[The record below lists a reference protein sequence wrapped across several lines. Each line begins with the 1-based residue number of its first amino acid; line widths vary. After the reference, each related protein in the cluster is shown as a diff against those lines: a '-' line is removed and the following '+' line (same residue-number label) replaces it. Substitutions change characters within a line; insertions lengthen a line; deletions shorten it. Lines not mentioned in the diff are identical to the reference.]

1 MFTHSILSSFTHSKE
16 HMNVGILGA
25 TGAVG
30 QKFIR
35 LLAQHPW
42 FTITALGASERS
54 AGKPYA
60 DAVNW
65 IEDVLLPD
73 QIARLTVKH
82 CKPDALG
89 SVDFVFSGLDSSVAT
104 DIEASFANAGIPV
117 ISNAKNY
124 RQDPKVPLLIPEV
137 NPDHISLISHQEF
150 SQDGSGWIVTN
161 PNCVAVPLSLAL
173 KPLHD
178 QFGLENL
185 SVTTLQALSGAGYP
199 GVPSLDILAN
209 VIPFISG
216 EEPKIAPETQKIL
229 GTLNAMQID
238 RPSFTVDATCTRVHT
253 LNGHMAAVS
262 CRFSTKPNSVEDVIQ
277 TLKAYPNPIA
287 DLDLPTSPAQLY
299 HLHEQQNYPQPRLH
313 ADRDKGMSLHIGR
326 IREGDFFHIN
336 FVCMAHNTIRGAAGG
351 AILNA
356 ELLHKKGYL
365 N

>member
-1 MFTHSILSSFTHSKE
+1 
-16 HMNVGILGA
+16 MNVGILGA

-35 LLAQHPW
+35 LLTKHPW
-42 FTITALGASERS
+42 FTITALGASQRS

-60 DAVNW
+60 EAVNW
-65 IEDVLLPD
+65 IEDVPISD
-73 QIARLTVKH
+73 KVAHLTVKE
-82 CKPDALG
+82 CTPEALG
-89 SVDFVFSGLDSSVAT
+89 SVDFVFSGLDSNVAS
-104 DIEASFANAGIPV
+104 DIEACFAKASIPV

-124 RQDPKVPLLIPEV
+124 RQDPIVPLLIPEV
-137 NPDHISLISHQEF
+137 NPDHISLISSQGF

-178 QFGLENL
+178 RFGLKNL
-185 SVTTLQALSGAGYP
+185 SLTTLQALSGAGYP
-199 GVPSLDILAN
+199 GVSSLDILAN
-209 VIPFISG
+209 VIPFISA

-229 GTLNAMQID
+229 GLLNSTLIE

-262 CRFSTKPNSVEDVIQ
+262 CRFSTKPSSVEEVIQ
-277 TLKAYPNPIA
+277 TLKEYPNPIA
-287 DLDLPTSPAQLY
+287 NLNLPTSPARLY
-299 HLHEQQNYPQPRLH
+299 YLYEQQNYPQPRLH
-313 ADRDKGMSLHIGR
+313 ADCDKGMSLHIGR

-365 N
+365 K